1 MTPRLTIALTGGVL
15 ACAALLVASFDLASA
30 QAATKFGSDLHNKR
44 GKVVGPNRLVR
55 SCRADSTFPLLDGTK
70 PCDRIAT
77 RFIATGTV
85 GHTTSAPKTGT
96 IKALRLVAWTSGH
109 FRFEL
114 ARLRGYHPG
123 CKASGCKGKARIVR
137 RGPRIKYKSSLH
149 GDHFRIQTFPVHQH
163 VRKGEYL
170 GIKARKESL
179 LSCKRESGFH
189 FEQMMFQP
197 VLPFRGGF
205 KRWDSYGD
213 CTLLLQAVYR

>member
-1 MTPRLTIALTGGVL
+1 MRRSAVAVATVALAWL
-15 ACAALLVASFDLASA
+15 AVQLVSPSLAPA
-30 QAATKFGSDLHNKR
+30 HAATKFGSDLHNKR

-123 CKASGCKGKARIVR
+123 CKAFRCKGKARIVR
-137 RGPRIKYKSSLH
+137 RGPKIRYKSSLH

-205 KRWDSYGD
+205 KHWDSYGD